1 MSEFDRLRDAPQLL
15 PLSASGRL
23 LQGTL
28 SPDERHHDAKL
39 SADAINL
46 LYTVS
51 SLPLQRTSIIKVRT
65 YTDECRFIGR
75 GNVAL
80 VIHVHDRS
88 SSATW
93 RPRCYAHIRLEEE
106 RSFALAR
113 ERDVVVGLTLD
124 TCVVEGIRAGAF
136 RPGWDLGESCH
147 VGS

>member
-1 MSEFDRLRDAPQLL
+1 MTEFDRLCYAPQLP

-28 SPDERHHDAKL
+28 SPDEPHQDSKL
-39 SADAINL
+39 SANAINL
-46 LYTVS
+46 LYSVS
-51 SLPLQRTSIIKVRT
+51 SLPLRRTSIIKART
-65 YTDECRFIGR
+65 YTDECWFIGR

-106 RSFALAR
+106 RPFALAR
-113 ERDVVVGLTLD
+113 EQDVVVGLALD

-136 RPGWDLGESCH
+136 HPGWDLGESCH